1 MILDFK
7 LEYPQ
12 MQDLL
17 SKIVRQRE
25 ANMLMGSITLN
36 HIEINASTY
45 TTIAKRLYRNAVS
58 TMARG
63 KIDYT
68 LDIEHPEDYVML
80 KLMLA

>member
-1 MILDFK
+1 MILEFK
-7 LEYPQ
+7 LEYPK

-17 SKIVRQRE
+17 ANIVRQRE
-25 ANMLMGSITLN
+25 ADMLMGSVTLN

-58 TMARG
+58 TIARG

-68 LDIEHPEDYVML
+68 LDIEHPDDYVML